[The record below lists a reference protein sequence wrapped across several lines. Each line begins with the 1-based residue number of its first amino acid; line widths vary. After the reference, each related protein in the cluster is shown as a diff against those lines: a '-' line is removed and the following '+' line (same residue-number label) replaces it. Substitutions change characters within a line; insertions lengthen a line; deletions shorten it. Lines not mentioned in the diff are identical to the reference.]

1 METQKGIVKD
11 YPVDQAVLNRIFD
24 MRVKRQHPED
34 LAQMHFRTTYNLA
47 IDHVISY
54 FENRLGAS

>member
-1 METQKGIVKD
+1 MKDSSVKE

-34 LAQMHFRTTYNLA
+34 LAQIQFRTTYNLA
-47 IDHVISY
+47 IDHVVSY
-54 FENRLGAS
+54 FETRLGK